1 MIEIGPRFC
10 LHPIKIF
17 SESMGGEALWQN
29 PEFIAPTKLR
39 SKKFIEFSRKRD
51 DKQERKKEKK

>member
-17 SESMGGEALWQN
+17 DESLGGKALWQN
-29 PEFIAPTKLR
+29 KDYIAPTKLR
-39 SKKFIEFSRKRD
+39 SKKFIEFSKKRD
-51 DKQERKKEKK
+51 DKAERKRGKK